1 MKENS
6 SSTRTAVAAA
16 VAACSLTLSLGI
28 TTAALLGYLGR
39 GPHETSTGAPST
51 GALTGSA
58 PTGPP
63 GVVLVPVRPAL
74 EAPRAGLREGMPDG
88 VRHASL
94 REHDRDG
101 VHEQASERRDD
112 HEDDD

>member
-6 SSTRTAVAAA
+6 SATRTAVAAA
-16 VAACSLTLSLGI
+16 VAACSLTLSVGI

-39 GPHETSTGAPST
+39 GTHERPTGAPSA
-51 GALTGSA
+51 GALTGSVPA
-58 PTGPP
+58 GSP

-74 EAPRAGLREGMPDG
+74 EAPRAGFREGVPEG
-88 VRHASL
+88 VRRASL
-94 REHDRDG
+94 REHDRDD
-101 VHEQASERRDD
+101 VHEQEAEPRDD